1 MTKKETAYAYLQ
13 HLGDGKLEALLSLFS
28 EGAQIE
34 SPVYGQM
41 SASDFYTQL
50 FSDTTQSVLRLRG
63 LFEDAESGRV
73 ALYFSYGWT
82 LADGQEVN
90 FDVVDILEF
99 DPANR
104 ISRLKIIYDTIQSR
118 AAVARLEKE

>member
-13 HLGDGKLEALLSLFS
+13 HLGDGKLEALLSLFT
-28 EGAQIE
+28 EGAQID

-50 FSDTTQSVLRLRG
+50 FADTNTSELRFQG
-63 LFEDAESGRV
+63 YFEEAEGGRA

-82 LADGQEVN
+82 LADGRRVD

-99 DPANR
+99 DEDKR
-104 ISRLKIIYDTIQSR
+104 ISQLKIIYDTVQSR
-118 AAVARLEKE
+118 KAVDRLRHD